1 MVFWGLLNWG
11 WSSIGSPFSGKQ
23 VVSDFSYFRR
33 RKQSVTKL
41 WVPFKGQIQ
50 ILRVDWK
57 GKATFFFQEA
67 SNLGRRLTCVQKPI
81 PKILLNHEVF
91 PGVSDDKESALSAGD
106 PCLTPRSER
115 YPGEGDG
122 IHSSILT
129 WRIPWTE
136 EPGEL
141 QSMGSQTVGHNSATN
156 TSQGSCYLM
165 TGPAFPT
172 GLLPIANVFLWM
184 CELL

>member
-57 GKATFFFQEA
+57 GKATFFF
-67 SNLGRRLTCVQKPI
+67 RRLATW
-81 PKILLNHEVF
+81 
-91 PGVSDDKESALSAGD
+91 
-106 PCLTPRSER
+106 
-115 YPGEGDG
+115 GEGWLVSKNQFWRFCSTMKSSQVSQMIKNLPSVLETHVWLLGQKDTLEKG
-122 IHSSILT
+122 MKTHSSMLA

-136 EPGEL
+136 EPGGL
-141 QSMGSQTVGHNSATN
+141 QSMGVAKGQIWLSD
-156 TSQGSCYLM
+156 
-165 TGPAFPT
+165 
-172 GLLPIANVFLWM
+172 
-184 CELL
+184 